1 MIAWTTLFLNQLC
14 VSQNKFKDSVR
25 EKYLGH
31 NDQAFFII
39 NWYMENVND
48 SMRLFHGDMTTMI

>member
-1 MIAWTTLFLNQLC
+1 MVYYDSMDYLVSQSTLC
-14 VSQNKFKDSVR
+14 SQNKFKDSVR
-25 EKYLGH
+25 EKYLRH

-48 SMRLFHGDMTTMI
+48 SMR